1 MDDNEQ
7 ILRKLINEYGDDILR
22 LCILYMND
30 YHTAEDAWQET
41 FIMVYKNLYRLSEIS
56 SIKPWIC
63 KIAVNTCRTL
73 QRKTAYRRHNELII
87 DDITEDTH
95 NDIIL
100 CENHLLIS
108 KAVNQLSSKLKE
120 VIILHYLHDFS
131 ANDISSILGI
141 RIGTVLV
148 RLQRGREKLKE
159 ILKEDFVS

>member
-7 ILRKLINEYGDDILR
+7 LLRKLMKEYGDDILR
-22 LCILYMND
+22 LCIIYMND

-41 FIMVYKNLYRLSEIS
+41 FVRVYKNLNRLSEIS

-63 KIAVNTCRTL
+63 RIAINTCRTL

-87 DDITEDTH
+87 DDLTEDTH
-95 NDIIL
+95 SDITL
-100 CENHLLIS
+100 CENHLSIS
-108 KAVNQLSSKLKE
+108 KAIDQLSSKLKE

-131 ANDISSILGI
+131 VNDISSILGI
-141 RIGTVLV
+141 RTGTVLV

-159 ILKEDFVS
+159 ILKEDFAS